1 MIYHSL
7 LNFLNLSLLEVNQ
20 MDIQDIK
27 RLAKEGK
34 SPYFFD
40 NKTLDFFQSI
50 IFDDVRKAP
59 KGWLFITSE
68 VFGDDPRHYQV
79 RHITKEGVINYWG
92 NRWDSYEKA
101 KNYFMSGNSPLQI
114 GYDPTFKRREHIKK
128 RQMLDI
134 IGEDRI

>member
-1 MIYHSL
+1 MNI
-7 LNFLNLSLLEVNQ
+7 EG
-20 MDIQDIK
+20 IK
-27 RLAKEGK
+27 QLAKEGK

-68 VFGDDPRHYQV
+68 VFGDDSRHYQV

-92 NRWDSYEKA
+92 NRWDSYDKA